1 MIDFGR
7 FLEWNE
13 WSKIPVEKLLPSV
26 RNIKVPGNCQN
37 IKSLLGKFNIL
48 WPNATK

>member
-1 MIDFGR
+1 MIDFGH

-48 WPNATK
+48 